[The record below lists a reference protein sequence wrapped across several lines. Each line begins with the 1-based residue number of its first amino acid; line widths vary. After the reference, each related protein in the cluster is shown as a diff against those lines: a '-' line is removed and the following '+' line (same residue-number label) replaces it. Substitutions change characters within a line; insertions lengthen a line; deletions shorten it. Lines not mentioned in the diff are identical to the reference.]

1 MRNLKLSETEANNTN
16 KASQPTTDLVR
27 TYLQEI
33 GRIPLL
39 THEQE
44 IFFAQQVQRMMAI
57 IAVKEKLTLELKRT
71 PTLQEWANQ
80 MQLREEELLQQLN
93 QGKKAK
99 QKMIAANLRLVV
111 SIAKQ
116 YQKRN
121 LELLDLIQEGTLGLE
136 RGVEKFDPT
145 LGYKFSTY
153 AYWWIR
159 QGITRGIVQKGRS
172 IRLPI
177 QVHEKLNKIQRL
189 QQELSQKLGRI
200 PSTKEI
206 ADVLALEPSQIRE
219 YLLLA
224 RQPVSLEM
232 KVGPKQETEL
242 RDLIEDDRASVNS
255 YAVEESLNKDIQKL
269 LSNLPQQ
276 QQEVLILHFG
286 LVDGNGISLSE
297 IARRMDI
304 TRAQVR
310 QLEKKAL
317 KFLQRNINIDNIKF
331 IIF

>member
-159 QGITRGIVQKGRS
+159 QGITRGIVQKGRT

-255 YAVEESLNKDIQKL
+255 YAAEESLNKDIQKL

-310 QLEKKAL
+310 QLERKAL